1 MKDKDQ
7 LYMDIAKACLAAIN
21 QHAGSSPQQA
31 YEQVYQA
38 IDQAMQEQFGPLMKS
53 WERARN
59 ALETIAQLSEA
70 DFDKAPDI
78 AQAALHEPH

>member
-21 QHAGSSPQQA
+21 QHSAGSPQQA
-31 YEQVYQA
+31 YEKVYQA
-38 IDQAMQEQFGPLMKS
+38 IDAAMQEQIGPLMKS
-53 WERARN
+53 WDRARN
-59 ALETIAQLSEA
+59 ALETISQLSEE